1 MLDTHRLV
9 LMANKRMRS
18 YVPLIRRFAA
28 QVVLFHSTIAAKF
41 GLNTTDLQAL
51 RLLHEGPM
59 SAGSLGRLVGLTGPS
74 MTALI
79 DRLESSGYVTRNRG
93 LPDRRR
99 VTVCAIPEKLHEIDS
114 HYEKQGANIAKL
126 LSKYS
131 ANEFATIT
139 DFLEQSIRILS
150 NEVKSLHDANE

>member
-1 MLDTHRLV
+1 
-9 LMANKRMRS
+9 MANQRMRS
-18 YVPLIRRFAA
+18 YVPLIRKFAA
-28 QVVLFHSTIAAKF
+28 RVVLFHSTIAAKF

-51 RLLHEGPM
+51 RLLHDGPM

-79 DRLESSGYVTRNRG
+79 DRLESSGYVTRRRG

-99 VTVCAIPEKLHEIDS
+99 VTVCAIPEKLHEIDT
-114 HYEKQGANIAKL
+114 HYEKHGAHIAKL

-131 ANEFATIT
+131 ADEFATIT
-139 DFLEQSIRILS
+139 DFLEQSILILS
-150 NEVKSLHDANE
+150 NEVKSLHNTKE